1 METSQPEAGAKWD
14 RVTERRKETLTG
26 DDLFRTLDMRRAEK
40 GIPLSRLEELGLM
53 EKGADRETLEGDLKG
68 YVEGT
73 RGEVKGAVEP
83 EEPARESVEPAV
95 VETDAEAKPTSAIPG
110 LREAAMSEVSSTPE
124 RKAPSIIVRATTLNQ
139 ADCGDL
145 EKKFFAPSVNRL
157 RKALENARTRTGAGL
172 VLPTDD
178 EVLAVLF
185 GQFNHAKI
193 EALKRAEM
201 QKPGLLATYATQT
214 FGDTEGLINA
224 NKRRG
229 QLDTYATD
237 SRRTVFAEQDLEVA
251 KSVQGKE
258 VPLRFGFMELAPE
271 LRNRTGKLSDIV
283 DGWMRDPLSGLWRTP
298 THNEYGQGQAQ
309 TQCGLDLA
317 GWSMLSRTDK
327 PGEMYTDDGLV
338 SGGFGRDWD
347 VGGRVRF
354 LERAPDY
361 VYVDARVRP
370 VVMGEE

>member
-1 METSQPEAGAKWD
+1 MGTIQPEASTKWD
-14 RVTERRKETLTG
+14 GVTERRGETLTG
-26 DDLFRTLDMRRAEK
+26 DDLLRTLDVRRAEN
-40 GIPLSRLEELGLM
+40 GIPLSKLDQLGLR
-53 EKGADRETLEGDLKG
+53 EKDADRKTLEVKLKG

-73 RGEVKGAVEP
+73 REEVKEAVEP
-83 EEPARESVEPAV
+83 VEPST
-95 VETDAEAKPTSAIPG
+95 VEAEA
-110 LREAAMSEVSSTPE
+110 TPE
-124 RKAPSIIVRATTLNQ
+124 RKAPSIIIRATTLNA
-139 ADCGDL
+139 ADRGDL
-145 EKKFFAPSVNRL
+145 EKKFFAPSVGML
-157 RKALENARTRTGAGL
+157 RKALENGRTRTGAGL

-178 EVLAVLF
+178 EVLAVLL
-185 GQFNHAKI
+185 GQFDHAKI

-237 SRRTVFAEQDLEVA
+237 SRRIAFAGQDLETA
-251 KSVQGKE
+251 KSAQGKE

-271 LRNRTGKLSDIV
+271 LPNRRGKLKNIVSDWIN
-283 DGWMRDPLSGLWRTP
+283 DPLSKILRGP

-309 TQCGLDLA
+309 TQCGLDLT

-338 SGGFGRDWD
+338 SGGSGVVWAAARGVYFFEGNPK
-347 VGGRVRF
+347 V
-354 LERAPDY
+354 DY
-361 VYVDARVRP
+361 NYARVRP